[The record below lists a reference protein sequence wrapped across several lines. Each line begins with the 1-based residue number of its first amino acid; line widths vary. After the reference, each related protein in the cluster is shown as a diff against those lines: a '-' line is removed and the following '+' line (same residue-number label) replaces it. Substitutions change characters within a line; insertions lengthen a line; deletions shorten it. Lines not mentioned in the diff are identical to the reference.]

1 MKVLEKEE
9 TILLTEVNEITLSD
23 NDKEKIL
30 TAKNNYINSWKSYS
44 INEAYNLWLTKLN
57 F

>member
-1 MKVLEKEE
+1 MKVLEKEKAM
-9 TILLTEVNEITLSD
+9 LLTEINKITLSD